1 MNKLDSFSISDFKA
15 DSGTN
20 ITWSVFKNK
29 LVNVLNTIKNKIN
42 EIIDGKCE
50 VVVGSYVGKCELK
63 INETTSQT
71 INLGFRPSAV
81 EVYTSR
87 GEQRVEYPYAEYE
100 EHTYGGLALDGA
112 PLIAVGGNSPI
123 IPAIEITNNGFICRN
138 YANGKRYIETVR
150 TCEKGKTYYYK
161 AYKNCTRKDFS

>member
-29 LVNVLNTIKNKIN
+29 LVDVLNTIKNKIN

-50 VVVGSYVGKCELK
+50 IVVGSYVGKCELK
-63 INETTSQT
+63 EGETTSQI
-71 INLGFRPSAV
+71 INLGFRPDAV
-81 EVYTSR
+81 EVYTSD
-87 GEQRVEYPYAEYE
+87 GQQGTMWQWDGVYE
-100 EHTYGGLALDGA
+100 TRLYGGMALDKA
-112 PLIAVGGNSPI
+112 PLQYTDGNVTYI
-123 IPAIEITNNGFICRN
+123 VIEITDNGFICRN
-138 YANGKRYIETVR
+138 RYFTHRRWIS
-150 TCEKGKTYYYK
+150 TCKKGTTYYYK